1 MKLRRVLAESL
12 KCVFV
17 MAGEE
22 RNEADKDKS
31 FSDGL
36 DTENSRNEVN
46 KVMKCQDD
54 TLSNPS

>member
-36 DTENSRNEVN
+36 DTENSSNIFNRG
-46 KVMKCQDD
+46 MK
-54 TLSNPS
+54 